1 MTQKHLIVVLVSAV
15 PVISHF
21 SQSDTELSNQ
31 ADIAGAEYFS
41 TLTVM
46 QKKYLILTIENTNFL
61 IFCLRMYRI
70 TEEFVLCP

>member
-1 MTQKHLIVVLVSAV
+1 M
-15 PVISHF
+15 ISHF

-61 IFCLRMYRI
+61 IFCLRMNRI
-70 TEEFVLCP
+70 TEEFVSMKSELIFINIKLKMFFI